1 MPQHR
6 TELLGA
12 LGPNLDLVLVAV
24 VVGQVERCETLVP
37 DQAAE
42 EGDGTLS
49 LDVIP
54 AEGKMHNRLVVT
66 LKDSSELLQPGIREA
81 ILTDV

>member
-12 LGPNLDLVLVAV
+12 LGPDFDLVLVAV

-54 AEGKMHNRLVVT
+54 AE
-66 LKDSSELLQPGIREA
+66 
-81 ILTDV
+81 

>member
-49 LDVIP
+49 LDVIS
-54 AEGKMHNRLVVT
+54 AE
-66 LKDSSELLQPGIREA
+66 
-81 ILTDV
+81 